1 MDDDIHLVDYDAAW
15 PLMFAAEAARV
26 SSALP
31 HGLILAIEHF
41 GSTAIPNMIA
51 KPIIDLLVAVRSIQ
65 VARETAVGPMEA
77 LGYAFWP
84 DNPRRDRLFF
94 VKGLPPAAPHRTH
107 HVHMTELDGDLW
119 HRLLFRNYLRCHPD
133 EAQRYAALKRSLA
146 AQHSHDREAYTE
158 AKSDYVDAVMAKATT
173 EASQA
178 KKEKQI
184 ASSNKT

>member
-1 MDDDIHLVDYDAAW
+1 MDHIHLVDYDSAW

-31 HGLILAIEHF
+31 RGLVLAIEHF
-41 GSTAIPNMIA
+41 GSTAIPNMVA

-65 VARETAVGPMEA
+65 EARETAVGPMEA
-77 LGYAFWP
+77 LGYAFWS

-107 HVHMTELDGDLW
+107 HVHMTELNGDLW
-119 HRLLFRNYLRCHPD
+119 HRLLFRDYLRCHPD
-133 EAQRYAALKRSLA
+133 EAQRYAALKRSLV
-146 AQHSHDREAYTE
+146 AQHRHDREAYTA
-158 AKSDYVDAVMAKATT
+158 AKSDYVDAVMAKAAT

-184 ASSNKT
+184 APSNKP